1 MMTRYNIYY
10 RGEKMNSTPIDK
22 KSIDMMK
29 EKDMKLKRNVKNL
42 PEIETTFSKCKVVKC
57 IVM

>member
-1 MMTRYNIYY
+1 
-10 RGEKMNSTPIDK
+10 MNSTPIDK